1 MSKESPQIQLAK
13 EPGLLSQV
21 PKIWSMTYYAFKAS
35 LRNPATFAFGFIFP
49 IVFISVF
56 GLISS
61 GDAISAKIGI
71 PSGSVEQTPVLK
83 ALDAIAP
90 IEISRGDEKE
100 LREKLTRG
108 QIDGL
113 LTIQI
118 NQDRNQEADGTLYI
132 VKLESSNANPQTAGA
147 VQALVSGVVDKL
159 NLGLSGVKSPPVTY
173 ESKQVS
179 GREFRYID
187 YALPGQIGFA
197 LLSTAIFGT
206 AFGLIFLKKTLVLKR
221 IFATPT
227 RPISIILGQGG
238 ARLITALLQTL
249 IILVFGVVVFKFHLA
264 NGWITF
270 AQMLVLSSLG
280 LIVFLGFGLFISGIS
295 NDENAVAPIA
305 NLITLPQFL
314 LSGTFFSTS
323 LFPGWVEP
331 IAKILPLTF
340 LNDAIRKV
348 ATEGA
353 SFVDIR
359 TQILALLVWGVI
371 AYFLAART
379 FKWQ

>member
-1 MSKESPQIQLAK
+1 MNKEVEIKLREKPDI
-13 EPGLLSQV
+13 LSQV
-21 PKIWSMTYYAFKAS
+21 SKIQAMTYYAFKAS

-56 GLISS
+56 GLISGGEGVS
-61 GDAISAKIGI
+61 VKLGI
-71 PSGSVEQTPVLK
+71 PSTISDQNPIYKT
-83 ALDAIAP
+83 LDGIKP
-90 IEISRGDEKE
+90 IEIKRGSESDLKKE
-100 LREKLTRG
+100 LVRG

-113 LTIQI
+113 LNIISTESLT
-118 NQDRNQEADGTLYI
+118 NPAEKYE
-132 VKLESSNANPQTAGA
+132 VKLEFSNANPQKAGA
-147 VQALVSGVVDKL
+147 AQALVGGVIDNL
-159 NLGLSGVKSPPVTY
+159 NLTLSGISDPPIKY
-173 ESKQVS
+173 SDKQVS

-227 RPISIILGQGG
+227 RPISIVLGQGG
-238 ARLITALLQTL
+238 ARLITAVLQTL
-249 IILVFGVVVFKFHLA
+249 IILIFGVLVFKFHLA
-264 NGWITF
+264 NGWVTF
-270 AQMLVLSSLG
+270 VQMMLLSSLG
-280 LIVFLGFGLFISGIS
+280 LLVFLGFGLFISGIS

-314 LSGTFFSTS
+314 LSGTFFSTD
-323 LFPGWVEP
+323 LFPSWVEP
-331 IAKILPLTF
+331 IAKNLPLTF
-340 LNDAIRKV
+340 LNDAMRKV

-353 SFVDIR
+353 GFTDIS
-359 TQILALLVWGVI
+359 TQLLALVAWGI
-371 AYFLAART
+371 FAYFLASRT